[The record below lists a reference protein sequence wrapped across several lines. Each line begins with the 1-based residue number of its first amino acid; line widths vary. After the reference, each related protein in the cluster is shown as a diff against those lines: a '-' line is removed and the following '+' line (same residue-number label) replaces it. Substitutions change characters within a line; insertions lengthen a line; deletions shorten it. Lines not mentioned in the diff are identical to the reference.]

1 MRLAFAGDIIFGKGI
16 QQVVRLRGMPFL
28 FEAVTPALRACDWVV
43 ANMEGCIAMV
53 GTPMDKEYTFRAPP
67 ELAATLR
74 WAGIPMVSL
83 GNNHSVDF
91 GVEALQETFH
101 HLRRA
106 GVWWAGAGYDA
117 QDASTPVYLDDGRV
131 RVAIFCFTAVV
142 PRGFPA
148 GAKRAGVA
156 TLEMLMPRIREARQ
170 QADVLIAIPHWG
182 DEGKTQ
188 PNAKQ
193 QRIARRLAQAGVDL
207 IVGHH
212 PHVVQGYARM
222 GKTHILYSVGNFVHT
237 PRSAPSRRAL
247 LLQAEVGREGI
258 RSLAAVPLWLENGQ
272 PRIAGEAL
280 SLYP

>member
-1 MRLAFAGDIIFGKGI
+1 MRLAFAGDIIFGEGI

-28 FEAVTPALRACDWVV
+28 FEAIAPTLRACDWVV
-43 ANMEGCIAMV
+43 ANMEGCIAA
-53 GTPMDKEYTFRAPP
+53 GGAPLDKEYTFRAPP
-67 ELAATLR
+67 ELAETLR

-83 GNNHSVDF
+83 GNNHAMDF
-91 GVEALQETFH
+91 GVEALQETFR
-101 HLRRA
+101 HLSRA
-106 GVWWAGAGYDA
+106 GVWWGGAGYDA
-117 QDASTPVYLDDGRV
+117 RDASTPVSLDDGRV
-131 RVAIFCFTAVV
+131 RVALLCFTAVV

-156 TLEMLMPRIREARQ
+156 TLEMLMPQIRAARQ

-182 DEGKTQ
+182 DEGKTL

-222 GKTHILYSVGNFVHT
+222 GKTHIFYSVGNFVHT
-237 PRSAPSRRAL
+237 PRSARSRRAL
-247 LLQAEVGREGI
+247 LLQAEVGREGV
-258 RSLAAVPLWLENGQ
+258 RSLTALPLWLENGQ
-272 PRIAGEAL
+272 PRAVGEAI

>member
-28 FEAVTPALRACDWVV
+28 FERIAPTLRACDWVV
-43 ANMEGCIAMV
+43 ANMEGCIATG
-53 GTPMDKEYTFRAPP
+53 GTPMEKEYTFRAPP
-67 ELAATLR
+67 ELAETLR

-91 GVEALQETFH
+91 GVEGLEETFH
-101 HLRRA
+101 HLHRA

-117 QDASTPVYLDDGRV
+117 RDASTPVYLDDGRV
-131 RVAIFCFTAVV
+131 RVALLCFTAVV

-148 GAKRAGVA
+148 GIKRAGVA
-156 TLEMLMPRIREARQ
+156 TLEMLLPRIDEARQ
-170 QADVLIAIPHWG
+170 QADALIAIPHWG
-182 DEGKTQ
+182 DEGRTL

-193 QRIARRLAQAGVDL
+193 GRIARWLAQAGVDL

-212 PHVVQGYARM
+212 PHVVQGYARV

-237 PRSAPSRRAL
+237 PRSALSRRAL
-247 LLQAEVGREGI
+247 LLQAEVGREGV
-258 RSLAAVPLWLENGQ
+258 RSLTALPLWLASGQ
-272 PRIAGEAL
+272 PRIVGEAV